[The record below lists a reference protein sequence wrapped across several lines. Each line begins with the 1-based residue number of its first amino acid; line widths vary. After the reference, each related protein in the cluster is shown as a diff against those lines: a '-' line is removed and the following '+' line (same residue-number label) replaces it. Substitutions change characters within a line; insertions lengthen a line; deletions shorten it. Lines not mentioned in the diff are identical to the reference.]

1 MNIELKGDNFELS
14 FNYKISIIERVRQ
27 IPGRRF
33 DGARKVWIVP
43 TRSRVDLE
51 RMIYQIQQ
59 FENINWVSGTT
70 KKEEDIAYDV
80 PELPDLTIPHSLKI
94 QPYPIN
100 SKVLPGDWS

>member
-14 FNYKISIIERVRQ
+14 FNYKTSIIERVRQ

-51 RMIYQIQQ
+51 RMLYQIQQ
-59 FENINWVSGTT
+59 FE
-70 KKEEDIAYDV
+70 A
-80 PELPDLTIPHSLKI
+80 ELQRKRKI
-94 QPYPIN
+94 LLMMFRNFQI
-100 SKVLPGDWS
+100 

>member
-14 FNYKISIIERVRQ
+14 FKYKPSIVDRIRQ

-33 DGARKVWIVP
+33 DGTRKVWIIP

-59 FENINWVSGTT
+59 FENINWLSGNEKG
-70 KKEEDIAYDV
+70 KKKLFTIFRNFRSWSFLIILKFNLILINLKALLED
-80 PELPDLTIPHSLKI
+80 
-94 QPYPIN
+94 
-100 SKVLPGDWS
+100 